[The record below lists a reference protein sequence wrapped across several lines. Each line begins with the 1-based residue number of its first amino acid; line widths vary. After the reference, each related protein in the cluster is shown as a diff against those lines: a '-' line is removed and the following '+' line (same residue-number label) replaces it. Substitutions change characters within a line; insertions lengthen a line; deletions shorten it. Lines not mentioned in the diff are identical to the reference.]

1 MAKNYYEVL
10 AVGRDASPEQIK
22 KSYRKLARKYH
33 PDISKEADAEE
44 QMQSINVAYDTLS
57 NAEKKKEYDFS
68 LDHPHA
74 QANYAGQSGADGFSG
89 AGQRHS
95 YSQGGGDFGGF
106 EDLFGRFGAGFG
118 GGRTQDFSQGRSSQQ
133 AYAGE
138 DQHVRIEVEIE
149 VAYHGTT
156 QQFTLQIP
164 SYTPMGE
171 VEMQRKTLEV
181 KIPKGIK
188 QGQQIRL
195 ANQGQQGIN
204 GGKNGDLYVE
214 INYKESDKVH
224 VDGANVHYS
233 IDVAPWEIALGQ
245 SIEID
250 SPAGKVN
257 VTLPKTAKTGQQLR
271 LVDKGIPSKTPGHL
285 YLKLN
290 IVIPVATTEA
300 EQQAYRQ
307 LAESFNHFNPRRS

>member
-1 MAKNYYEVL
+1 MTQNYYEVL
-10 AVGRDASPEQIK
+10 GVGRNATPEQIK

-33 PDISKEADAEE
+33 PDVSKESDAEE
-44 QMQSINVAYDTLS
+44 KMRSINIAYDILGD
-57 NAEKKKEYDFS
+57 AEKKKEYDFE
-68 LDHPHA
+68 LDNPHA
-74 QANYAGQSGADGFSG
+74 NANYAGQSGGGFSG
-89 AGQRHS
+89 AGQRQS
-95 YSQGGGDFGGF
+95 TYSSSDFNGF
-106 EDLFGRFGAGFG
+106 EDLFGRFGSGFG
-118 GGRTQDFSQGRSSQQ
+118 GGHAQDFSQGRSSNQ
-133 AYAGE
+133 AYRGE
-138 DQHVRIEVEIE
+138 DQHVNIEVDVD

-164 SYTPMGE
+164 TYTAMGE

-195 ANQGQQGIN
+195 ANQGQQGVN

-214 INYKESDKVH
+214 INYKETDKIH
-224 VDGANVHYS
+224 VDGGNIYYT

-250 SPAGKVN
+250 SPAGKVS

-271 LVDKGIPSKTPGHL
+271 LVGKGIPSKTPGHL

-290 IVIPVATTEA
+290 IVLPPAHTEA
-300 EQQAYRQ
+300 EQQAYKQ
-307 LAESFNHFNPRRS
+307 FAESFTHFNPRKS